1 MNRFLV
7 IFGKPRYLGSLETT
21 EGETRSKGDALIVE
35 TARGLESAL
44 VAGQISPEQEQVY
57 RDSRSGESDGPARG
71 GEPLLQDVSFVR
83 SRTAED
89 EAELVMQ
96 RTEEDS
102 ILRKSRLILEGHNL
116 AMKLVDVEL
125 LLDRKKLFFY
135 FTAEQRVDFRAF
147 VRDLAREFRTRIE
160 LRQIGIRDEAKVVKG
175 ISPCGLPCCCSYWLH
190 RFMPIC
196 IKMVK
201 EQNLALNPTK
211 ISGLCGRLMCCMSY
225 EHDTYHDLWKNLP
238 NPGSKIRTNS
248 GTYILCG
255 VDLAAESVRVLVPG
269 GGDLLVPVGR
279 FGEFKKTVT
288 EGGTWEATEAFPNK
302 DDLPTAVSSGSRE
315 DSGGEGRNSRRSR
328 QQRGA
333 SKKLLL
339 LMSQNPEVKK
349 KGTVENKEILP
360 PFQEATKRL
369 LKNADGEEKARTR
382 PSPILAEGRNR
393 YPPRA
398 PPQEKRLRMPPHLQ
412 REINPKRRDVAL
424 ETENRDPHRKRQQ
437 GSRNR

>member
-333 SKKLLL
+333 SEKTAVTDESKPRSEEKGNSREQGDTPTVPGGDEKAPKKRRRRRK
-339 LMSQNPEVKK
+339 SKNKTKSDSRGGEKPISSEGTPSGETPSDAASSPEGDKPKK
-349 KGTVENKEILP
+349 K
-360 PFQEATKRL
+360 R
-369 LKNADGEEKARTR
+369 RR
-382 PSPILAEGRNR
+382 PRNR
-393 YPPRA
+393 KPR
-398 PPQEKRLRMPPHLQ
+398 PPQEKTTG
-412 REINPKRRDVAL
+412 E
-424 ETENRDPHRKRQQ
+424 
-437 GSRNR
+437 S